1 MLLKRALRKGARA
14 STASASANPSYAAPP
29 GYRQLIARKIVEAY
43 AKNDLPMSNILK
55 AEITAPA
62 EGWMGI
68 TGGGNR
74 PIVCARLTVKSQ
86 GLFSDQSTYVAGYT
100 FEKGQVAD
108 EFFPEAINP
117 ALGGA
122 LGAAIR
128 NASTC
133 GNLTYGAF
141 PEFMRL
147 KGR

>member
-1 MLLKRALRKGARA
+1 
-14 STASASANPSYAAPP
+14 
-29 GYRQLIARKIVEAY
+29 
-43 AKNDLPMSNILK
+43 MSKILK

-62 EGWMGI
+62 DGWMGI

-74 PIVCARLTVKSQ
+74 PIVCVRLTVKSQ

-122 LGAAIR
+122 FGAAIR
-128 NASTC
+128 NAATC

-141 PEFMRL
+141 PELMRS
-147 KGR
+147 KVR

>member
-1 MLLKRALRKGARA
+1 VSPAIA
-14 STASASANPSYAAPP
+14 SSNPSYAAPA
-29 GYRQLIARKIVEAY
+29 GYRQLIARKVVEAY
-43 AKNDLPMSNILK
+43 AKNNLPMNRILK

-74 PIVCARLTVKSQ
+74 PIVCVRLTVKSQ
-86 GLFSDQSTYVAGYT
+86 GLFSDQATYVAGYT
-100 FEKGQVAD
+100 FEKWQVAD

-122 LGAAIR
+122 FGAAIR
-128 NASTC
+128 NAATC

-141 PEFMRL
+141 PELMRL
-147 KGR
+147 KAK